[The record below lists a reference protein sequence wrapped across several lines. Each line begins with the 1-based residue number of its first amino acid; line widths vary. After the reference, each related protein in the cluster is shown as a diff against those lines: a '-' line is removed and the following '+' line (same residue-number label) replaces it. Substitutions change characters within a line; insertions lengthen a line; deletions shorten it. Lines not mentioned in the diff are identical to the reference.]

1 MKTIH
6 LVGDEPERSNLAD
19 VLIGLDYR
27 VIDVQD
33 GPSALSVIRDGTPI
47 DIVITDCQSA
57 GMDGLEFFA
66 SVKKLAPSVPS
77 VILTACGSIE
87 ECLKAYSLGVLEYI
101 SKPLTPLELGKI
113 VKAVLDGARTVE

>member
-1 MKTIH
+1 MKTIL

-47 DIVITDCQSA
+47 DLVITDCQSA
-57 GMDGLEFFA
+57 GMDGLEYFA
-66 SVKKLAPSVPS
+66 SVNKLAPSVPS
-77 VILTACGSIE
+77 IILTARGSIE
-87 ECLKAYSLGVLEYI
+87 ECLNAYSLGVIEYI
-101 SKPLTPLELGKI
+101 HKPLTPQELGKI
-113 VKAVLDGARTVE
+113 IRAALDEARTVE